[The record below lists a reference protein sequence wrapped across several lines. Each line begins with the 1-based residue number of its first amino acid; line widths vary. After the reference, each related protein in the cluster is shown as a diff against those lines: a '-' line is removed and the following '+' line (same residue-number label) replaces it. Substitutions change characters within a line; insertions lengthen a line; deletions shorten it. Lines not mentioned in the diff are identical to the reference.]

1 MSQLAIPVDIRPE
14 DISRKKT
21 LGHAIELC
29 AELAGFELDKQLQ
42 DQIGDFQR
50 DTGYFSMTATEASGQ
65 CNPVHSGT
73 PSSYIGDWVKGLE
86 K

>member
-1 MSQLAIPVDIRPE
+1 MHYYQ
-14 DISRKKT
+14 
-21 LGHAIELC
+21 HH
-29 AELAGFELDKQLQ
+29 
-42 DQIGDFQR
+42 IGDFQR